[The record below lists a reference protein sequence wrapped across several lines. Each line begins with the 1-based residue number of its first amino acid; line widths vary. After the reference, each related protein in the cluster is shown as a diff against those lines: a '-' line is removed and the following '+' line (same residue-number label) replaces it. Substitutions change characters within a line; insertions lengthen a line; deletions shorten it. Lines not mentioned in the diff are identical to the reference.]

1 MPAAAS
7 PGDHEERLLLQDK
20 PIPTPAHPAL
30 GWLAE
35 KAANSTGI
43 CLATPRVPP
52 VRPFP
57 PPSQ

>member
-1 MPAAAS
+1 MPVAAS
-7 PGDHEERLLLQDK
+7 PGDNEERLLLQDK
-20 PIPTPAHPAL
+20 AIPTGAHPAP
-30 GWLAE
+30 GWLAG

-43 CLATPRVPP
+43 CLATPSVPQ